1 MRAPLLHLTYIMIK
15 KIEITFNQNENDQP
29 LCWEFDYTSTKSINL
44 QSEQASPLNWLKLET
59 HKCNNCSLSKTDYPF
74 CPAARAINSYAA
86 EIINKRSI
94 DKATVKIWESSGRYL
109 EYKDKDL
116 QDIVGELVRI
126 AVFQSACPIG
136 RRARKIID
144 FIPPFP
150 TKNEVIHAFS
160 LFFAVQKLNNK
171 ERDERK
177 DADFLNILNDLFTKL
192 SHRVQELAQG
202 DAGINGVLIYHSL
215 TMLMSLSLTRQL
227 ENKLKSF
234 D

>member
-1 MRAPLLHLTYIMIK
+1 MIK
-15 KIEITFNQNENDQP
+15 KIEIRFNQNGSEKP
-29 LCWEFDYTSTKSINL
+29 LCWKFDYTNTKSINL
-44 QSEQASPLNWLKLET
+44 DQDKSNSAEWLKLEN
-59 HKCNNCSLSKTDYPF
+59 HKCENFTLAQSEYPL
-74 CPAARAINSYAA
+74 CPAARAINSYAS

-109 EYKDKDL
+109 EFKDKAL

-136 RRARKIID
+136 RRARQIID

-150 TKNEVIHAFS
+150 NKDEVIHAFS
-160 LFFAVQKLNNK
+160 LFFAVQKLQNK
-171 ERDERK
+171 ESSETK
-177 DADFLNILNDLFTKL
+177 DADYLNVLNDLFTKL

>member
-1 MRAPLLHLTYIMIK
+1 MIK
-15 KIEITFNQNENDQP
+15 KIEISFKQEGSEEP
-29 LCWEFDYTSTKSINL
+29 LCWEFDYTNTKSINL
-44 QSEQASPLNWLKLET
+44 DSNNVPSEEWLKLEN
-59 HKCNNCSLSKTDYPF
+59 HKCSHCSLANSDYPL
-74 CPAARAINSYAA
+74 CPAAKAINSYASG
-86 EIINKRSI
+86 IINKRSI
-94 DKATVKIWESSGRYL
+94 DKATVKIWENSGRYL
-109 EYKDKDL
+109 EYKDKAL

-136 RRARKIID
+136 KRARKIID

-150 TKNEVIHAFS
+150 TKDEVIHAFT
-160 LFFAVQKLNNK
+160 LFFAVQKLQNK
-171 ERDERK
+171 ESDEQK
-177 DADFLNILNDLFTKL
+177 DADFLNILNDLFTNL